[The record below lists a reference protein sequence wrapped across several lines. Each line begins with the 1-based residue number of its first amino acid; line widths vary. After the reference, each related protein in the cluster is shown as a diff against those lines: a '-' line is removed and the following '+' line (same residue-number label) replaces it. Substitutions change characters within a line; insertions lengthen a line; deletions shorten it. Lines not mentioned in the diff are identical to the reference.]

1 MGDDVIG
8 KPQTLLQ
15 SIGQRYAAE
24 KLRAQERL
32 KTHGRDGWNFAI
44 VGLDCDL
51 TVIDLEGLATLRKV
65 VEPPGEIFLA
75 GALENPTAFGA
86 IGRYSSQIKHELAV
100 SRNFCWR

>member
-1 MGDDVIG
+1 MTD
-8 KPQTLLQ
+8 KPLTFLH
-15 SIGQRYAAE
+15 SIGQRYAPE

-32 KTHGRDGWNFAI
+32 KTYGRDEWNFAI

-75 GALENPTAFGA
+75 GALEDATA
-86 IGRYSSQIKHELAV
+86 SEL
-100 SRNFCWR
+100 